1 MTTWRTPKNSS
12 VCGRRR
18 HWIPCARAVSVYPDG
33 RRVRRDLLLLLAP
46 ASTGPPIGR
55 HRRAVGATAAGA
67 VERAVWGQ
75 IGVDDG
81 GSLQVAAQPSC
92 GEKTGAEM
100 PSTALGPCLPGAS
113 CAGAAAEGAGNSS
126 STEAC

>member
-1 MTTWRTPKNSS
+1 M
-12 VCGRRR
+12 
-18 HWIPCARAVSVYPDG
+18 
-33 RRVRRDLLLLLAP
+33 
-46 ASTGPPIGR
+46 
-55 HRRAVGATAAGA
+55 
-67 VERAVWGQ
+67 ERAVWGQ

-81 GSLQVAAQPSC
+81 GSLQVEAQPSYSKLVEEKTYFFNLTLVGLCGEHKMKEHNQFRPTC